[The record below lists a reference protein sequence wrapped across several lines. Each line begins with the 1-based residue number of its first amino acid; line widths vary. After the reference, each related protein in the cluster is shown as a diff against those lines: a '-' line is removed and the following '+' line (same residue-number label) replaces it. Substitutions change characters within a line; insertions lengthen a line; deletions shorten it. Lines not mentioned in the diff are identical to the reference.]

1 MSRVAVIGGG
11 PGGVALA
18 NAAALAGRNV
28 VLWMRDREAAG
39 RMAATRENARYLP
52 GVKLHPQVTPTA
64 RLGDLGQA
72 GSAWLA
78 TPAQTVRDAAQA
90 IAPALAQGTP
100 MVICAKGIERETGR
114 FLSEVVAE
122 GRPGSPIAVL
132 SGPSFALDVARG
144 LPTAVALA
152 APDGDLAARLAAD
165 LSGPTFRVY
174 HGTDLRGVEIAGA
187 AKNVLA
193 IACGIVAGRGLGES
207 AKAALTARGFAEL
220 LRFAQAYGGR
230 PETLMGLSGLG
241 DLFLTCGSA
250 QSRNFAFGER
260 LGRGAPIGEASGPK
274 LVEGVFTAG
283 VLVRLARA
291 KGIEMPVAE
300 AVDAVLAGGLAIDE
314 ALKALM
320 RRPLKGEF

>member
-1 MSRVAVIGGG
+1 VNIADDAELSARWRELVETRLPETARGWPVW
-11 PGGVALA
+11 PVALDHCFA
-18 NAAALAGRNV
+18 RILLDTACGRPWREVVTPPAWRNMPADRLGQAIATGEAVLAGTADLAALNRQSLALRGKARLAPHEPRRGDRRRGVGRGAGQRGRARRRNV

-165 LSGPTFRVY
+165 LSVRRFGSITAR
-174 HGTDLRGVEIAGA
+174 ICAGSRSRA
-187 AKNVLA
+187 RRKTCSPSPA
-193 IACGIVAGRGLGES
+193 ES
-207 AKAALTARGFAEL
+207 WPDGALAKA
-220 LRFAQAYGGR
+220 
-230 PETLMGLSGLG
+230 P
-241 DLFLTCGSA
+241 
-250 QSRNFAFGER
+250 
-260 LGRGAPIGEASGPK
+260 
-274 LVEGVFTAG
+274 
-283 VLVRLARA
+283 
-291 KGIEMPVAE
+291 
-300 AVDAVLAGGLAIDE
+300 
-314 ALKALM
+314 
-320 RRPLKGEF
+320 RRP